1 MSELRWH
8 YHIDCHRSSDAL
20 VQTIEKYQEQV
31 KNGVDVEF
39 SRKTLAD
46 LTSGDTFYGIVVKPS
61 IQGTFG
67 GIPTNTGTEV
77 LNSKGEIIPGF
88 YAVGEC
94 AQEGVNGLNP
104 MTTNLVF
111 GKISGENAASFA
123 LSQ

>member
-1 MSELRWH
+1 ME
-8 YHIDCHRSSDAL
+8 IDADAL

-94 AQEGVNGLNP
+94 AQEGVNGLDVYKRQVKMILICYHSIEEYSSN
-104 MTTNLVF
+104 
-111 GKISGENAASFA
+111 II
-123 LSQ
+123 Q